1 MGSICHEL
9 CSGYNHREKWCSV
22 PSHSYLFME
31 NSSKYV
37 TWMNLLILTTT
48 SYELLLPLLPAVQ
61 GHRFGNK
68 WSKNAN
74 QSNWLW
80 SLCSSPVRVIVCNM
94 VICLNAWGWHLR
106 PGKASEENLGEFFF
120 ISWNG
125 ERLHKHEKNPEA
137 MKEKTS
143 IFGYMSL

>member
-1 MGSICHEL
+1 
-9 CSGYNHREKWCSV
+9 
-22 PSHSYLFME
+22 
-31 NSSKYV
+31 
-37 TWMNLLILTTT
+37 
-48 SYELLLPLLPAVQ
+48 
-61 GHRFGNK
+61 
-68 WSKNAN
+68 
-74 QSNWLW
+74 
-80 SLCSSPVRVIVCNM
+80 M

-143 IFGYMSL
+143 IFDYMSL